1 MKYYV
6 VKFEPWHLDL
16 MVEAELTETPEYM
29 KAGPY
34 RDILAA
40 QSNSWSLLSSDGR
53 VLWCGGTIPAWPGRN
68 EGWSYVSQDAGP
80 VMTRITRE
88 TIRMLNN
95 APGRTEITVAKT
107 FDEGHRWARLLGFE
121 VETPLLRAYG
131 PGGEDHVGYVRF
143 VE

>member
-6 VKFEPWHLDL
+6 VKFEPWHLDNI
-16 MVEAELTETPEYM
+16 VEAEPGAKDLVRGTNY
-29 KAGPY
+29 AQV
-34 RDILAA
+34 LA
-40 QSNSWSLLSSDGR
+40 QMPNSWTIVSSGGQ

-68 EGWSYVSQDAGP
+68 EAWSYVSEGAGP

-88 TIRMLNN
+88 TRRMLDN
-95 APGRTEITVAKT
+95 APGRTEITVDKT
-107 FDEGHRWARLLGFE
+107 FTEGHRWARLLGFE